1 MTCQVDFSLMFPLHE
16 LGRRE
21 GGKGWILGVEKS
33 IFIDRWSVFQRNKN
47 IYFHLSFL
55 HCRILYYELFLW
67 TTGICMLA
75 FKLPEVYLQWKW
87 NQDILRACR
96 PVAFSQISVWMVYFF
111 LRVWRD
117 RHHQKSICCTR
128 SQCWLWLLPHWSVFF
143 WRPQN
148 WLSIWDHLFEAET
161 AKIISLTPLKNK
173 KCRHILQKFILL

>member
-1 MTCQVDFSLMFPLHE
+1 MTCRVNFSLMFPLHD
-16 LGRRE
+16 L
-21 GGKGWILGVEKS
+21 GGKGWILGGEKS
-33 IFIDRWSVFQRNKN
+33 IFIDEWSVFQRNKT

-55 HCRILYYELFLW
+55 HCRILYYELFLR

-96 PVAFSQISVWMVYFF
+96 PVTFSQTSVWVVYYF

-117 RHHQKSICCTR
+117 RHHQKSICCIR
-128 SQCWLWLLPHWSVFF
+128 SLCWLWLLPHWSGF

-148 WLSIWDHLFEAET
+148 WLSLWDSLFETEII
-161 AKIISLTPLKNK
+161 KIISLTPLKRK
-173 KCRHILQKFILL
+173 KCRHIVQKFILL

>member
-1 MTCQVDFSLMFPLHE
+1 MTCRVNFSLMFPLHD
-16 LGRRE
+16 L
-21 GGKGWILGVEKS
+21 GGKGWILGGEKS
-33 IFIDRWSVFQRNKN
+33 IFIDEWSVFQRNKT

-55 HCRILYYELFLW
+55 HCRILYYELFLR

-96 PVAFSQISVWMVYFF
+96 PVTFSQTSVWVVYYF

-117 RHHQKSICCTR
+117 RHHQKSICCIR
-128 SQCWLWLLPHWSVFF
+128 SLCWLWLLPHWSGF

-148 WLSIWDHLFEAET
+148 WLSLWDSLF
-161 AKIISLTPLKNK
+161 
-173 KCRHILQKFILL
+173 